1 VDRQV
6 SGKLIPYDPVAVI
19 DIGSNS
25 IRLLIYEAPVRSLT
39 PLFNEKVLCGLGRKL
54 ATTGRLE
61 PAAMDRA
68 CAALRRFR
76 RIADQV
82 GARSMH
88 VIATAAARD
97 AENGAEFIE
106 RARRMV
112 GTDIRVLSG
121 TEEADYAAAGIA
133 AGFLHPDGFAGDLGG
148 GSLELVD
155 MVSGEMRQAQSVQ
168 LGALALIDRAGASLS
183 RAREIVDR
191 GLDSIPWLSAGAGRT
206 FFTIGGTWRAI
217 ARVHMLMN
225 DYPLSV
231 VHGYSMSAD
240 DVSQVFSALS
250 SKVSSSLERILA
262 EIDERKDT
270 VPFGALVLKR
280 VVDRI
285 KPSEIVVS
293 AYGVR
298 EGLIYRLLSERERA
312 RDPLISA
319 CEDFAQLRSR
329 SADHARELC
338 RWTDALFR
346 KPGPKESEE
355 ETRLR
360 HAACLLSDIAWRAHP
375 DYRGEQALSLIAQ
388 SAFVGIDHPGR
399 AFLALCVYY
408 RHEKGLK
415 GEFSPQLKELAGRR
429 WNKRAQIIGAAVR
442 TAHIL
447 SAGMPDIIPHT
458 PIGFEDNKL
467 VLQLPSRLAAL
478 DGERLQRRL
487 RFLAH
492 LLNCQPEIRVSAR
505 FDAARAI
512 MRAISRRN
520 PEPSPK

>member
-1 VDRQV
+1 MERQAL
-6 SGKLIPYDPVAVI
+6 GRITPYDPVAVI

-54 ATTGRLE
+54 ASTGRLE
-61 PAAMDRA
+61 AAAMERA
-68 CAALRRFR
+68 YAALRRFR

-82 GARSMH
+82 GTSSIH

-97 AENGAEFIE
+97 AGNGREFIE
-106 RARRMV
+106 KARKML
-112 GTDIRVLSG
+112 GAEIRVLNG
-121 TEEADYAAAGIA
+121 MEEADYAASGIS
-133 AGFLHPDGFAGDLGG
+133 AGFVDPDGIAGDLGG

-155 MVSGEMRQAQSVQ
+155 IAQGGVKQAQSVQ
-168 LGALALIDRAGASLS
+168 LGALALIDKSGGNIN
-183 RAREIVDR
+183 RARDIIDR
-191 GLDSIPWLSAGAGRT
+191 GLDSIAWLGAGAGRA
-206 FFTIGGTWRAI
+206 FYPIGGTWRAV

-225 DYPLSV
+225 NYPLSV
-231 VHGYSMSAD
+231 VHGYTMTPE
-240 DVSQVFSALS
+240 DVSQIFTTLTQ
-250 SKVSSSLERILA
+250 KPTSSLARIIEEIGERR
-262 EIDERKDT
+262 ET

-280 VVDRI
+280 TVDKI
-285 KPSEIVVS
+285 KPREIVVS

-298 EGLIYRLLSERERA
+298 EGLIYRLLSERERG
-312 RDPLISA
+312 RDPLLSA
-319 CEDFAQLRSR
+319 CEDLALLRSR
-329 SADHARELC
+329 SAEHARELC
-338 RWTDALFR
+338 RWTDPLFR

-355 ETRLR
+355 ERRLR

-375 DYRGEQALSLIAQ
+375 DYRGEQSLGLIAQ
-388 SAFVGIDHPGR
+388 SSFVGVDHPGR
-399 AFLALCVYY
+399 AFLALTVYY

-429 WNKRAQIIGAAVR
+429 WNKRAQIVGAAVR

-447 SAGMPDIIPHT
+447 SAGMPGIITHT
-458 PIGFEDNKL
+458 PIGYDENKL

-492 LLNCQPEIRVSAR
+492 LLNCQPEIRVSAK

-512 MRAISRRN
+512 MRAISRRA
-520 PEPSPK
+520 PESTPK